1 MERPYKLRR
10 PADLE
15 SYIIGIV
22 ADETYL
28 IFDRKRDVCRCSRCG
43 TVRKISEMS
52 DGAYLQHNEKQ
63 YCYDCGITAIA
74 KEARYGRKGITE
86 YGRILWFRKY
96 GRVTYAQLDEYQI
109 NYTDWEPKVTFWAS
123 AQYRFCKESQDYY
136 KCIPAG
142 WWNPERWEKRKNVK
156 LPLPASGMWNA
167 WKMPTYFK
175 TVTHPSW
182 TTARGTDLKY
192 ANLDMQRLGFK
203 EPDDPYGLIGYI
215 YNFLKY
221 PSIEILEKAGFKRL
235 VGERTRGAKCR
246 YINWRAKD
254 LRKILKLNN
263 KEIREFKAAGPGIA
277 LLERYREVRAAGIN
291 MRLDQLRYVPAYGAK
306 NTIDRVKKF
315 LPVEKAIKNLERQER
330 QYLDLSIY
338 ADYLE
343 ECNKLGCD
351 MLDKRILQPKD
362 LAKAHEESSEKVKIE
377 ADKKLTEK
385 FMASQNKLYTGGQY
399 QDGSLLIR
407 LAASPEELHKESQA
421 LCHCVRT
428 YTDRVARGACAIL
441 FIRQV
446 KDPDVPF
453 YTLELSSKGD
463 IVQCRGNH
471 NCAMTGEVKAFVEK
485 WHKEVVLKKK
495 KKGAAA
501 PAA

>member
-1 MERPYKLRR
+1 M
-10 PADLE
+10 
-15 SYIIGIV
+15 
-22 ADETYL
+22 
-28 IFDRKRDVCRCSRCG
+28 
-43 TVRKISEMS
+43 
-52 DGAYLQHNEKQ
+52 
-63 YCYDCGITAIA
+63 
-74 KEARYGRKGITE
+74 
-86 YGRILWFRKY
+86 
-96 GRVTYAQLDEYQI
+96 
-109 NYTDWEPKVTFWAS
+109 
-123 AQYRFCKESQDYY
+123 
-136 KCIPAG
+136 
-142 WWNPERWEKRKNVK
+142 
-156 LPLPASGMWNA
+156 
-167 WKMPTYFK
+167 
-175 TVTHPSW
+175 
-182 TTARGTDLKY
+182 
-192 ANLDMQRLGFK
+192 
-203 EPDDPYGLIGYI
+203 
-215 YNFLKY
+215 
-221 PSIEILEKAGFKRL
+221 
-235 VGERTRGAKCR
+235 
-246 YINWRAKD
+246 
-254 LRKILKLNN
+254 
-263 KEIREFKAAGPGIA
+263 
-277 LLERYREVRAAGIN
+277 
-291 MRLDQLRYVPAYGAK
+291 
-306 NTIDRVKKF
+306 
-315 LPVEKAIKNLERQER
+315 
-330 QYLDLSIY
+330 DLSIY